1 MKSKVLY
8 QTLKDKGNPEY
19 VLENAPFSC
28 NWDNTWLGEGFYFW
42 DTFVENAH
50 WWGEVRHKN
59 KYMICQTIC
68 DFNTDK
74 CFDLVG
80 DTDHMSDFSNSIEF
94 LKDQNIITITP
105 ETTVARVLEFIK
117 TKIGFDYEAI
127 RVYGIKSIS
136 EYKEEYQKYR
146 FRLIFELS
154 RPQFLDYK
162 PAIQICIFEK
172 NGLNR
177 RDLTIIY
184 PDEYNLDYVI

>member
-19 VLENAPFSC
+19 VLENGPFPC

-68 DFNTDK
+68 DFDTEK

-80 DTDHMSDFSNSIEF
+80 DTDHMTDFSNSIEF
-94 LKDQNIITITP
+94 LKDQNIINITQ
-105 ETTVARVLEFIK
+105 ETTVARILEFIK

-146 FRLIFELS
+146 FRLIFEILK
-154 RPQFLDYK
+154 PQFLDYK
-162 PAIQICIFEK
+162 PAIQICIFKK

>member
-105 ETTVARVLEFIK
+105 ETTVARILEFIK

>member
-1 MKSKVLY
+1 MKLKVLY

-59 KYMICQTIC
+59 KYIICQTIC
-68 DFNTDK
+68 DFDTDS

-80 DTDHMSDFSNSIEF
+80 DTDHMTDFSNSIEF
-94 LKDQNIITITP
+94 LKEQEIITP
-105 ETTVARVLEFIK
+105 ETTVARILEFIK
-117 TKIGFDYEAI
+117 TKIGFNYQAI

-136 EYKEEYQKYR
+136 DYKEEYQKYR

-154 RPQFLDYK
+154 RPQFLDFK

-177 RDLTIIY
+177 RDLSIIF

>member
-59 KYMICQTIC
+59 KYIICQTIC

>member
-19 VLENAPFSC
+19 VLENAPFPC

-50 WWGEVRHKN
+50 WWGQVRHKK
-59 KYMICQTIC
+59 KYIICQTIC
-68 DFNTDK
+68 DFDTDN

-80 DTDHMSDFSNSIEF
+80 DTDHMTDFSNSIEF

-105 ETTVARVLEFIK
+105 ETTVARILEFIK